1 MGSERVTDTWAHGDA
16 YERYVG
22 RWSRRVAPA
31 FLDWLELEA
40 GLRWV
45 DVGCGTGAL
54 SSAILDLRSPASV
67 VGVEPSAGFLSLAR
81 EQLGER
87 VTFHQAGAEDLPLP
101 DASADVVV
109 SGLVLNFVPDHGRAL
124 REAARVAAGGT
135 VAAYV
140 WDYAEGMEFMR
151 VFWDAAARVDVAAA
165 ELDEA
170 ARFPVATAAGLAEA
184 FADAGLTDVHVASLE
199 IPTVF
204 TDFDDLW
211 TPFLGGQGS
220 APSYVATLDELTR
233 DAVREAVRESATA
246 AGDGS
251 ITMVARAWAARGT
264 A

>member
-1 MGSERVTDTWAHGDA
+1 MKDTWAHGDA

-31 FLDWLELEA
+31 FLDWLDLPA

-54 SSAILDLRSPASV
+54 SSAILDLASPTSV
-67 VGVEPSAGFLSLAR
+67 VGVEPSTGFLDTAR
-81 EQLGER
+81 ERLGER
-87 VTFHQAGAEDLPLP
+87 VSFHQAGAEELPLA
-101 DASADVVV
+101 DQSADVVV
-109 SGLVLNFVPDHGRAL
+109 SGLVLNFVPDHERAL
-124 REAARVAAGGT
+124 REAARVAGGGT

-151 VFWDAAARVDVAAA
+151 VFWDAAAEVDPSSA

-170 ARFPVATAAGLAEA
+170 ARFPVATADGLARAFASAGLAN
-184 FADAGLTDVHVASLE
+184 VHVASLD
-199 IPTVF
+199 IPTAF

-211 TPFLGGQGS
+211 TPFLGKQGA
-220 APSYVATLDELTR
+220 APSYLATLDDSTR
-233 DAVREAVRESATA
+233 DAVRDAVRARVTPA
-246 AGDGS
+246 ADGS
-251 ITMVARAWAARGT
+251 IAMVARAWAARGT